1 MSAII
6 HEEGIDQE
14 RIINN
19 NSVPNEYFCVICQFL
34 LWKPRSC
41 ASCQQIF
48 CERCLRTWL
57 ENSAGQNTCP
67 FRCQSFQDH
76 PCPPAIQSLLSELH
90 IRCRNA
96 SFGCTEVLPYDQLE
110 HHETVSCQYR
120 SQQCPDCFELVLITN
135 FDYHRQTPNVCIP
148 RPIKCAICHNN
159 FEKKQFKDHFSD
171 CIMNRFVVAVQTPGF
186 DQHDNGLTTQHF
198 RREIMKLYE
207 HQRTFSQKFA
217 TIHGADM
224 VEPVHLQNR
233 SYIYRIYINLYFIL
247 LNWKKL
253 PFVLVYFPVLAIF
266 RLLIISCSLFYSH
279 RRFASSHMYVVFVLI
294 TLLLPWLLSYGPPF
308 IYSWFSDTTIIGF
321 YTISSIIF
329 VYKTTWYMHI
339 FESHRLINRP
349 FMCLLLWGLSLL
361 GAKLILLFFR
371 FYYWLIPEYITM
383 SLLFYS
389 SVYIMRKVSHII

>member
-1 MSAII
+1 
-6 HEEGIDQE
+6 
-14 RIINN
+14 
-19 NSVPNEYFCVICQFL
+19 
-34 LWKPRSC
+34 
-41 ASCQQIF
+41 
-48 CERCLRTWL
+48 
-57 ENSAGQNTCP
+57 
-67 FRCQSFQDH
+67 
-76 PCPPAIQSLLSELH
+76 
-90 IRCRNA
+90 
-96 SFGCTEVLPYDQLE
+96 
-110 HHETVSCQYR
+110 
-120 SQQCPDCFELVLITN
+120 
-135 FDYHRQTPNVCIP
+135 
-148 RPIKCAICHNN
+148 
-159 FEKKQFKDHFSD
+159 
-171 CIMNRFVVAVQTPGF
+171 
-186 DQHDNGLTTQHF
+186 
-198 RREIMKLYE
+198 MKLYE
-207 HQRTFSQKFA
+207 HQRTFSQKFT

-279 RRFASSHMYVVFVLI
+279 RRFVLI
-294 TLLLPWLLSYGPPF
+294 TLLLPWLLSYGPSF

-329 VYKTTWYMHI
+329 VYKVTPYMYI
-339 FESHRLINRP
+339 FESHPLINRP

-361 GAKLILLFFR
+361 GAKLILLFCR